1 MVNKTNYDAEPGGP
15 EPNSTPD
22 RPGPTFRDPTSDVA
36 PTNTE
41 LLTYL
46 QSVSTPHFNQ
56 AIRPYSLDQLVAD
69 GNLIDDAYTKWV
81 TTTLPAKK
89 PSKKKNKDTDSR
101 QQWHKQQANS
111 NRILSHQIQ
120 KTWRSLPWPQASQRP
135 DLRCQT
141 KADQFK
147 V

>member
-22 RPGPTFRDPTSDVA
+22 RPGPTFRDPTSDVV

-69 GNLIDDAYTKWV
+69 GTLIDDAYTKWV
-81 TTTLPAKK
+81 MTTLPAKK
-89 PSKKKNKDTDSR
+89 PSKKKNKKKTLIPDSNGTSN
-101 QQWHKQQANS
+101 KQTLTEFC
-111 NRILSHQIQ
+111 RILYKKPGDHYHGR
-120 KTWRSLPWPQASQRP
+120 KPPKG
-135 DLRCQT
+135 QT
-141 KADQFK
+141 
-147 V
+147 